1 LTLAGRTLTAM
12 VIVLDVLIG
21 IWIGLALTV

>member
-1 LTLAGRTLTAM
+1 MTAERTLVTM

-21 IWIGLALTV
+21 IWIGLALTG

>member
-1 LTLAGRTLTAM
+1 MTRSGQTLTVM

>member
-1 LTLAGRTLTAM
+1 MTATEKTLAAM

-21 IWIGLALTV
+21 IWIGLALTA